1 MLYSAHLQCAIIGPQ
16 AFLLFRKMEFMTT
29 TVKVKAYPAKRFF
42 VEMLTRDIELKDSIL
57 DLLDNCVDGVMRE
70 NKDALNVEKP
80 YDGYEAKI
88 NFDGNSFSIVDNCG
102 GIPRGVALERAFRM
116 GRPDKETDKDIP
128 TVGVYGIGMKRA
140 IFKMGREATVTSFRE
155 DGSYRVTISPQWIN
169 DDSDW
174 DLPIEDV
181 NFDAERRPGVEIVVE
196 SLYSGV
202 GRLFSD
208 ATAFEDELKKSI
220 SAYYG
225 SIIQKGFSV
234 YVNGDKISPTT
245 SKFILNQ
252 NSFDSGKGV
261 APYIYI
267 GSLHGVSIELAI
279 GFYRNLPTDEE
290 QENSLAGR
298 PTSEQAGWTLI
309 CNDRVVLYADKSKI
323 TGWGEAGVPAYHTQF
338 VSIAGVVSFKSND
351 ASLLPV
357 TTTKRGID
365 GNSDIY
371 LSIKEFMREGMK
383 LFTDYTNKWKVPSS
397 DRPEMAVQA
406 SNSTIDQMVKMV
418 PHNMWSQD
426 RKSVI
431 KGQKFKP
438 ALPAPEKTIEY
449 RFLRFSRPIEDIRA
463 LGEHFFDDPDYAPGE
478 IGGACFDQVLKG
490 VE

>member
-1 MLYSAHLQCAIIGPQ
+1 MAID
-16 AFLLFRKMEFMTT
+16 E
-29 TVKVKAYPAKRFF
+29 KVKAYPAKRFF

-70 NKDALNVEKP
+70 NKAALHLEKP
-80 YDGYEAKI
+80 YAGFEAKI
-88 NFDGNSFSIVDNCG
+88 TFDQSRFNIADNCG
-102 GIPRGVALERAFRM
+102 GIPKGVALERAFRM

-140 IFKMGREATVTSFRE
+140 IFKMGKEASVTSYRE
-155 DGSYRVTISPQWIN
+155 DGSYSVTISPEWI
-169 DDSDW
+169 DDDGDW
-174 DLPIEDV
+174 DLPIDDIPFE
-181 NFDAERRPGVEIVVE
+181 NLGKAGVVVSVG

-208 ATAFEDELKKSI
+208 ATAFEEDLKKSI

-234 YVNGDKISPTT
+234 YVNGEKVQPTT
-245 SKFILNQ
+245 SRFILSQ
-252 NSFDSGKGV
+252 KSFDSGSGV
-261 APYIYI
+261 APYIYE
-267 GSLHGVSIELAI
+267 GSLRGVQIELAV

-309 CNDRVVLYADKSKI
+309 CNDRVVLYADKSKV

-338 VSIAGVVSFKSND
+338 VSIAGVVSFRSND

-397 DRPEMAVQA
+397 DRPEMAEKA
-406 SNSTIDQMVKMV
+406 TSSTVDQMVKMV
-418 PHNMWSQD
+418 PDAMWSQD

-431 KGQKFKP
+431 KGRKFKP
-438 ALPAPEKTIEY
+438 ALPMPEKTTEY
-449 RFLRFSRPIEDIRA
+449 RFLRFSKPVEDIRA
-463 LGEHFFDDPDYAPGE
+463 LGDYFFDDPDYAPGE
-478 IGGACFDQVLKG
+478 IGAACFDAILKG
-490 VE
+490 AN